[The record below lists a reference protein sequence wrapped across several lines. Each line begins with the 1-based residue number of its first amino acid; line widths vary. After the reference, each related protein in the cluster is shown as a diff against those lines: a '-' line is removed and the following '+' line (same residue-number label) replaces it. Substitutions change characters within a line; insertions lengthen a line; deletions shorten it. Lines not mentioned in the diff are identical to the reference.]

1 MKALLGAGRTPS
13 LRRRAERPATA
24 LQKGIVLRDE
34 RDPAKGNY

>member
-1 MKALLGAGRTPS
+1 MKALLGGVPPPS

-24 LQKGIVLRDE
+24 LQRGIVLRDE